1 MLFKPNEKSKD
12 FMSSSLVGIAWI
24 LSKWLSWLS
33 LKCFDL
39 RIPQVL
45 PVLSSLHLLSRFCEC
60 VLAIFSS
67 HPRPCSIFLQSA
79 ELQLQLW
86 ALSIAYVLFL
96 FQIISIYFVR
106 PHGFDNIFTDPVA
119 NLLCHVASN
128 ISTFTT
134 MSFHKSAP
142 CESMRHFR
150 WCKSFDLCNTVNI
163 SSE

>member
-96 FQIISIYFVR
+96 FQIISMYFVR
-106 PHGFDNIFTDPVA
+106 PFPLMQELRSVQYCKHFKWIVVEGILYPIKLIF
-119 NLLCHVASN
+119 
-128 ISTFTT
+128 ISVLYIIV
-134 MSFHKSAP
+134 HP
-142 CESMRHFR
+142 
-150 WCKSFDLCNTVNI
+150 N
-163 SSE
+163 